1 MSTATRREGIN
12 KPLIGADVRWT
23 GSAGLSA
30 PVQPAGAAY
39 SGDGGATESPGEPS
53 RWYVLFVYSYISALQ
68 SLLWITWSSVPTP
81 SSHFLCES
89 SVAGNVSSC
98 ETSATTLDLFLDE
111 GPIAYCCVV
120 PLAAYLLSR
129 RNGLRRSI
137 ILGASMCLFAS
148 VVRSLPILLGQSGRA
163 ARPWL
168 GLALAHL
175 GQTTNAAVAPLVVA
189 SPAYLSLVW
198 FPVSQRNTA
207 TSIANVANALGRAV
221 GFYLGPAI
229 LDAAVAKR
237 GDSGG
242 DGDGS
247 GSAAVEAADGSMSVH
262 GMDQLLLLEVL
273 IAAVPFLCAI
283 CYMPNAPESPPSAA
297 AMEERRSHTDWQSC
311 TQGFAQLAADAR
323 VCLTQ
328 PSLVLLMLGGGLQMA
343 MYGGWSGV
351 LTPALT
357 SAPVSLSMEQAGLLG
372 TLNTLAG
379 ICGGILTALLCDT
392 PRFNRSLK
400 PIMTVLCALSVL
412 CFGAMALAVPNPF
425 NYILQMPGGGP
436 LSYGWLALLCT
447 AAGFF
452 RGGLDPLYFELV
464 AEEAHP
470 IPAGTAGGVLT
481 FFYHALLCVCLT
493 LPPALLTRW
502 LLVLM
507 AGCMV
512 VSGVLL
518 SMAKISYKRSTLA
531 ALAITAG
538 TAAKAVDS

>member
-1 MSTATRREGIN
+1 MSGRKGIN
-12 KPLIGADVRWT
+12 APLVSTQLAREHGAVAEP
-23 GSAGLSA
+23 S
-30 PVQPAGAAY
+30 
-39 SGDGGATESPGEPS
+39 EPS

-81 SSHFLCES
+81 SSHFICET
-89 SVAGNVSSC
+89 SVPGNVSSC
-98 ETSATTLDLFLDE
+98 ETSPATLDMFLDE
-111 GPIAYCCVV
+111 GPIAYCCAV

-137 ILGASMCLFAS
+137 ILGSAMCLCAS
-148 VVRSLPILLGQSGRA
+148 VIRSVPIVLGQSGRA
-163 ARPWL
+163 AQPWL
-168 GLALAHL
+168 VLSLAHV
-175 GQTTNAAVAPLVVA
+175 GQTMNAAVAPLVVA

-198 FPVSQRNTA
+198 FPASQRNTA

-229 LDAAVAKR
+229 IDAAVAAEQHQR
-237 GDSGG
+237 DS
-242 DGDGS
+242 GDGS
-247 GSAAVEAADGSMSVH
+247 GSAFDGSSDDRATVT
-262 GMDQLLLLEVL
+262 GMNELLLLEIL
-273 IAAVPFLCAI
+273 IASVPFVCAV
-283 CYMPNAPESPPSAA
+283 CYMPNAPTAPPSLA
-297 AMEERRSHTDWQSC
+297 AMEERRGHTEWQSC
-311 TQGFAQLAADAR
+311 GQGFTKLAADAR
-323 VCLTQ
+323 MCMTQ

-357 SAPVSLSMEQAGLLG
+357 SSPVSLSMKQAGLLG

-379 ICGGILTALLCDT
+379 MTGGVLTAMLCDT

-400 PIMTVLCALSVL
+400 QIMTLLCTLSVL
-412 CFGAMALAVPNPF
+412 CFGVMAMAVPNPF
-425 NYILQMPGGGP
+425 GVILRPGGSP

-493 LPPALLTRW
+493 LPPAFLTRW

-512 VSGVLL
+512 VSGGLL
-518 SMAKISYKRSTLA
+518 GLANISYKRSTQVTGSA
-531 ALAITAG
+531 Q
-538 TAAKAVDS
+538 